1 MKNKFYAQKD
11 ANGFPIPG
19 TMMSNY
25 EIPKTAI
32 EILPMDIIPGEGEKV
47 FLHPKRFRF
56 FVSKDKEGNIIPN
69 SLIMSLKKPY
79 KNVYEFKLIM
89 KN

>member
-19 TMMSNY
+19 TMMNNY
-25 EIPKTAI
+25 EIPETAV
-32 EILPMDIIPGEGEKV
+32 EIPPMDIIPGEGEKV
-47 FLHPKRFRF
+47 FLHPKGFRF
-56 FVSKDKEGNIIPN
+56 FVAKNRQGDIIPN

-79 KNVYEFKLIM
+79 KSVYEFKLII